1 MFETILLQFR
11 NCVRFNRYVV
21 TTHAEEEMDEDR
33 FSMFD
38 IESIIL
44 SGEVVERQKDN
55 ETTEWK
61 YLIRGQSLDER
72 KAVVVTKMSP
82 TGKMVII
89 TVFEDDE

>member
-1 MFETILLQFR
+1 MD
-11 NCVRFNRYVV
+11 CVRFNRYVV

-38 IESIIL
+38 VESIIL
-44 SGEVVERQKDN
+44 SGEVVERQRDN

-61 YLIRGQSLDER
+61 YLIHGKSLDGR

-82 TGKMVII
+82 TRKMVII
-89 TVFEDDE
+89 TVFEDD